1 MPEPETRAA
10 AAAGQL
16 TATADEI
23 LLEVQQLPPELIH
36 WLKVAIAA
44 TQSSQ
49 TGFDA
54 LACWVPG
61 ISETRPRA
69 LLK

>member
-23 LLEVQQLPPELIH
+23 LLEVQQLPPGTHSLGAGGGSLEGDGQPLSH
-36 WLKVAIAA
+36 
-44 TQSSQ
+44 
-49 TGFDA
+49 
-54 LACWVPG
+54 PG
-61 ISETRPRA
+61 VRA
-69 LLK
+69 VLDR